1 MGTLH
6 GSSNNAWQLKPL
18 PDNLVHKY
26 RNWSNAACCPPPLPY
41 EQNNKIEMFTN
52 WKKRMSYNLKLQSN
66 TRVEVNK
73 IKSIQILITVEKN
86 IYIIWM
92 LPVFER
98 QAWKSKPPLLYYAGC
113 WYYIS

>member
-1 MGTLH
+1 
-6 GSSNNAWQLKPL
+6 
-18 PDNLVHKY
+18 
-26 RNWSNAACCPPPLPY
+26 
-41 EQNNKIEMFTN
+41 
-52 WKKRMSYNLKLQSN
+52 MSYKLKQQSN

-98 QAWKSKPPLLYYAGC
+98 QA
-113 WYYIS
+113 